1 MAQFI
6 KGVLFV
12 FILLI
17 LPAACSQK
25 NSALIPAKPE
35 HLLSQEQ
42 MVSLIIRMQLME
54 ATVNLKNT
62 QRQTLQK
69 KDTLRYGN
77 IFRESGSSY
86 DNFQENF
93 RYYSS
98 QPDVLNKIYDRAIA
112 ELTRLQADEDRKK

>member
-62 QRQTLQK
+62 QWQYL
-69 KDTLRYGN
+69 
-77 IFRESGSSY
+77 SG
-86 DNFQENF
+86 EW
-93 RYYSS
+93 
-98 QPDVLNKIYDRAIA
+98 
-112 ELTRLQADEDRKK
+112 